1 VTSNDCII
9 RDAVF
14 AAATVVVEDVIGTTT
29 TAFFATANDDDD
41 NEDEEII
48 APPPPAAVRGGG
60 EDVFVDG
67 DRLRYGLAITIV
79 QFCWKRMKE
88 VFGGRAYFSSHTIR
102 AKLPS
107 ARWIPYYIYVENNLR
122 RHTHVLYL
130 CRK

>member
-1 VTSNDCII
+1 LIVIVLFLPFFFIAGLGVTSEDCII

-29 TAFFATANDDDD
+29 FTAFFATANDDDD

-48 APPPPAAVRGGG
+48 APPPPAAARGGG

-79 QFCWKRMKE
+79 
-88 VFGGRAYFSSHTIR
+88 
-102 AKLPS
+102 
-107 ARWIPYYIYVENNLR
+107 N
-122 RHTHVLYL
+122 YL
-130 CRK
+130 LFWST